1 MYCRTKKASIPAIS
15 LIYNNV
21 PVTGTTSKKENETM
35 LTIYEEI
42 LDILKNRYPKNT
54 NVYFQEFIREKLS
67 FYKQYPSLAMI
78 EILELLYQ
86 YRNDKNDRNCLSDI
100 YEKYD
105 YTGFMVA
112 KLKQEDFDYIWM
124 RYLQE
129 LMKMV
134 KEEDDAI

>member
-54 NVYFQEFIREKLS
+54 NVYFQEFIREKLIS
-67 FYKQYPSLAMI
+67 IEMI
-78 EILELLYQ
+78 KMTEIVYLTFM
-86 YRNDKNDRNCLSDI
+86 RNTIIQDS
-100 YEKYD
+100 
-105 YTGFMVA
+105 
-112 KLKQEDFDYIWM
+112 W
-124 RYLQE
+124 
-129 LMKMV
+129 
-134 KEEDDAI
+134 

>member
-1 MYCRTKKASIPAIS
+1 MYCRTKKASIPAIG
-15 LIYNNV
+15 LICNNV
-21 PVTGTTSKKENETM
+21 PVTGTSKKENETM

-67 FYKQYPSLAMI
+67 FYKQFPSLAMI

-100 YEKYD
+100 YEKYSQ
-105 YTGFMVA
+105 TGFMVA

-129 LMKMV
+129 LMKML